1 MSMDRIL
8 NKILNS
14 QIRDLDNTA
23 LYGLLGVKDEED
35 IGKSGRFPGKPRG
48 MFWKYRTATN
58 QIRTIYGRNAQLY
71 PRYTQDKL
79 EMRNSSLE

>member
-35 IGKSGRFPGKPRG
+35 IGKSGWFPGKPRG
-48 MFWKYRTATN
+48 MF
-58 QIRTIYGRNAQLY
+58 
-71 PRYTQDKL
+71 
-79 EMRNSSLE
+79 